1 METGGLKVTKLKIK
15 ILLTAAAL
23 VFGATTASFA
33 QQAPPGSLSNDSA
46 ANGRGGAPTEEK
58 REAIRRKI
66 EAVRIWKLTEALK
79 LDAAT
84 SAKLAS
90 YLSSMDQQ
98 RMGLIRDHMM
108 TMRELRRSL
117 KDSKPDEKSLKVSL
131 DKLEKNRR
139 AMQEL
144 RDKELSGLKDI
155 LTTEQQARYVLFQQ
169 EFQREMREMIA
180 AARERGR
187 TGREGGGAG
196 NGIGEPPA
204 GR

>member
-1 METGGLKVTKLKIK
+1 MERGGLKVTKLKIK
-15 ILLTAAAL
+15 VLLIAAAL
-23 VFGATTASFA
+23 VFSATTASFA
-33 QQAPPGSLSNDSA
+33 QQAPPGNLSDDSTA
-46 ANGRGGAPTEEK
+46 YGRGSTPAEEK

-66 EAVRIWKLTEALK
+66 EAVGIWKLTDALK
-79 LDAAT
+79 LDTAT

-108 TMRELRRSL
+108 TMGELRRSL
-117 KDSKPDEKSLKVSL
+117 KASKPDEKSLKICL
-131 DKLEKNRR
+131 DRLEKNRR
-139 AMQEL
+139 AIQEL

-180 AARERGR
+180 AARDRGGAGRGR
-187 TGREGGGAG
+187 TGDGF
-196 NGIGEPPA
+196 GETPA
-204 GR
+204 SR